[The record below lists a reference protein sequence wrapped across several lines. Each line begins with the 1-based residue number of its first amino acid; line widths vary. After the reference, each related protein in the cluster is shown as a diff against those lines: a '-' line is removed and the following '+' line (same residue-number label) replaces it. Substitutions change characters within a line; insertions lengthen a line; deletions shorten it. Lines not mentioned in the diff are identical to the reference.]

1 MLPTPEWDTGMG
13 TREFLRRRFIPMSPF
28 LCPHR
33 EFCNGLCAFLFLW
46 LAGGTRRAGRPMF
59 RAGDTKRRP
68 CRHRETARHS
78 RQNSV
83 RLIHVRTFISVVC
96 AFAPIVR
103 PLASHPRAKAPNVL
117 ALAPFI
123 GTNVPI
129 TGTNVPMGGT
139 MVPFVLA
146 LAPFIRTNVPITRTN
161 VPIAGTNVPMGGAIA
176 PFVLAL
182 ASPVRAFPPRGGTL
196 APHDQACV
204 AANARSPLRR
214 KPPPPHGCE
223 AAAAR

>member
-146 LAPFIRTNVPITRTN
+146 LAPH
-161 VPIAGTNVPMGGAIA
+161 
-176 PFVLAL
+176 
-182 ASPVRAFPPRGGTL
+182 VRAFPPRGGTL
-196 APHDQACV
+196 APHVQACV

-223 AAAAR
+223 AAAARLSHGWLRGICDSTRRRGRRCWWRCWCCVRPR